1 MKLFTVLT
9 LAVTATAATAGFF
22 SFQKKKQQRVVAE
35 AGHNNLRHVVR
46 NLQEPDLVVVG
57 NNGSPSSAF
66 PLQLCQGDCDT
77 DDECSVS
84 CFFIDF
90 QKLYCILY
98 FLYFFPHFHFQLF

>member
-9 LAVTATAATAGFF
+9 LAITATAATAGFF
-22 SFQKKKQQRVVAE
+22 SFQKKQQRVVAE

-66 PLQLCQGDCDT
+66 PLQLCQGDCDI
-77 DDECSVS
+77 DDDCTVS
-84 CFFIDF
+84 
-90 QKLYCILY
+90 
-98 FLYFFPHFHFQLF
+98 

>member
-1 MKLFTVLT
+1 MKLFSILT
-9 LAVTATAATAGFF
+9 LAITANDVSAGLF
-22 SFQKKKQQRVVAE
+22 SFQKKME
-35 AGHNNLRHVVR
+35 IHNNNLRHVVR
-46 NLQEPDLVVVG
+46 NLQEEPDLVVVG

-84 CFFIDF
+84 CFIIDF